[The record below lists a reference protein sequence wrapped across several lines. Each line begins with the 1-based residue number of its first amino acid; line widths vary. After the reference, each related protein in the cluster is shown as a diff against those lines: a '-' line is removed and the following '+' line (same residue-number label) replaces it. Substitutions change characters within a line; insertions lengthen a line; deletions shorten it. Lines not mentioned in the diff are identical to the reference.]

1 MILKPVF
8 MNITNRGFSSRQ
20 GGMLIRPHPPC
31 TSLAVYIQSVL
42 FHLGDGVPLISFLS
56 ISSNV
61 QKSPESCADDKDP
74 DLDPGAALDRDPA
87 WSLIKIRFLIR
98 MQQWIGIPAWS
109 LIKIRMRPL
118 KIRLMILIDIL
129 IRILNFEKSPV

>member
-1 MILKPVF
+1 
-8 MNITNRGFSSRQ
+8 
-20 GGMLIRPHPPC
+20 MLIRPHPPC

-61 QKSPESCADDKDP
+61 QKSPEKSCADDKDP
-74 DLDPGAALDRDPA
+74 DLDPGAALDRD
-87 WSLIKIRFLIR
+87 
-98 MQQWIGIPAWS
+98 PAWS